1 MANSRHRLD
10 TGLTRHSSYME
21 RCCHTTSTGLGL
33 EEGIQDGRGFAST
46 QRFRAP
52 TIVSTRAIHARRLV
66 VVAAPLRARGGT
78 GHVGLNIIMN
88 NKSESYRN

>member
-21 RCCHTTSTGLGL
+21 RGHTTSTGLGL

-52 TIVSTRAIHARRLV
+52 TIVSTRAIHTRLAV
-66 VVAAPLRARGGT
+66 LEQEEEQRGMM
-78 GHVGLNIIMN
+78 V
-88 NKSESYRN
+88 YAYV